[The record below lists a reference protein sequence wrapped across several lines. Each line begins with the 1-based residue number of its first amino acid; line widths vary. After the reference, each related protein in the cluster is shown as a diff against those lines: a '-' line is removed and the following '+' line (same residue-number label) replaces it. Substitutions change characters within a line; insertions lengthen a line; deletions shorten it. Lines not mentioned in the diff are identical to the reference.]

1 MPIENRRDK
10 ITAFAVDVGGQPRE
24 EKVGVTK
31 TKVNYGNW
39 VSTRIILAPAT
50 LAIVLG
56 ALSLLS
62 RLFLIPAG
70 VFLILAGYFAYARYL
85 FSARGGNVQE
95 KIRALVLEG
104 LEWDGRGKAL
114 DIGCGSAALA
124 IGIAKKFPSSAVIGT
139 DCWSGSWEYSQ
150 KNCQDNA
157 AAEKVE
163 ERVAFQ
169 KASASALP
177 FSDGEFDAVVSNL
190 VFHEVKDA
198 QDKLGL
204 IKEALRVLRKGGK
217 FALQD
222 LFYIQRYYG
231 KSEELVA
238 TIRKWGV
245 ERIELVETRRS
256 PFIPPALKLPFMVG
270 TLGLMVGE
278 K

>member
-1 MPIENRRDK
+1 MWAALPIENRRDK

-39 VSTRIILAPAT
+39 VSARIILAPAT

-70 VFLILAGYFAYARYL
+70 LLLILAGYFAYARYL

-150 KNCQDNA
+150 KNCEDNA

-204 IKEALRVLRKGGK
+204 IKEGLARAEEGREVRAPGLVLHPAILRQARGHDRDD
-217 FALQD
+217 Q
-222 LFYIQRYYG
+222 
-231 KSEELVA
+231 E
-238 TIRKWGV
+238 
-245 ERIELVETRRS
+245 
-256 PFIPPALKLPFMVG
+256 VG
-270 TLGLMVGE
+270 Y
-278 K
+278 